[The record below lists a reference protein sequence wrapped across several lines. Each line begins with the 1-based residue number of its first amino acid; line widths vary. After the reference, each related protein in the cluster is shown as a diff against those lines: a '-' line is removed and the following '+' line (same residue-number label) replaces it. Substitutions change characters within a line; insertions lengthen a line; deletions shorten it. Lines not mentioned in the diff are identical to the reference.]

1 MQRDFKMGMALGLL
15 LVTVVV
21 VWLSTRPSLSVKA
34 RMLKPSYKIPRKVAT
49 ALNSQNGSSIKENPI
64 EQLPFVPPSS
74 NIPPAE
80 TTVAIQVEQGQIS
93 ELIVNKQ
100 TENIKTQTFHVVR
113 EGETLSDIS
122 YRYYGSAG
130 KWQKILDANRGVIK
144 DENRLKPGI
153 KLIIPE

>member
-1 MQRDFKMGMALGLL
+1 MLLGLL
-15 LVTVVV
+15 LVTAVVL
-21 VWLSTRPSLSVKA
+21 WLSTRPSLSVKA
-34 RMLKPSYKIPRKVAT
+34 RMLKPSSEIPRKVANT
-49 ALNSQNGSSIKENPI
+49 LNSQNGSSPRETPI

-80 TTVAIQVEQGQIS
+80 TTVAIQVEQEQTS
-93 ELIVNKQ
+93 EHILNEQ
-100 TENIKTQTFHVVR
+100 AENIKTQTFHVVR

-130 KWQKILDANRGVIK
+130 KWRKILDANRGVIK
-144 DENRLKPGI
+144 DANRLKPGT

>member
-1 MQRDFKMGMALGLL
+1 MLLGLL
-15 LVTVVV
+15 LVTAVVL
-21 VWLSTRPSLSVKA
+21 WLSTRPGLSVKA
-34 RMLKPSYKIPRKVAT
+34 RMLKPGFKIPRKVADT
-49 ALNSQNGSSIKENPI
+49 LNSQNGSSIKENSI

-74 NIPPAE
+74 NIPPTK
-80 TTVAIQVEQGQIS
+80 TTVAIQVEQEQIS

-100 TENIKTQTFHVVR
+100 TESVKTQTFHVVH

-130 KWQKILDANRGVIK
+130 KWRRILDANRGVIK
-144 DENRLKPGI
+144 DENKLKPGT